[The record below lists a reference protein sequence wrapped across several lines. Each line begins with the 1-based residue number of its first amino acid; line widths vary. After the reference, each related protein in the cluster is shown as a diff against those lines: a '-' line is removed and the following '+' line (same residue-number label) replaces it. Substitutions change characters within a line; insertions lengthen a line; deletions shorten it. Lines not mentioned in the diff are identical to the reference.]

1 MKNKYLTSAD
11 EIIQLRYLLAKDDID
26 DINFACTI
34 IANRLQLEIPSAKIA
49 LFQNKITILKAGSS
63 KENLFSIELDLEN
76 LFLEYLFSA
85 PLHLFKKPYEVDE
98 VILDKVRETILKL
111 GFKKEKEKKIKNGE
125 LIIKK
130 ESYRIEVSRRRRF

>member
-11 EIIQLRYLLAKDDID
+11 ETIQLRYLLAKDDID

-49 LFQNKITILKAGSS
+49 LFQNKITILKTGSS
-63 KENLFSIELDLEN
+63 KENIFNIELDLEN

-98 VILDKVRETILKL
+98 VTLDKVRETILQL
-111 GFKKEKEKKIKNGE
+111 GFKKEKERKIKNVE
-125 LIIKK
+125 LISKK